1 MSNYEKIEEAKALLK
16 ENGYQVYNLWC
27 IEDVQSEYE
36 CTDDEAHG
44 VLIDALTN
52 EATMN
57 QIWFALHFHA
67 EEEGLERKGEEE

>member
-1 MSNYEKIEEAKALLK
+1 MNNYEKIEEAKALLK

-27 IEDVQSEYE
+27 IEDVQSEYK

-44 VLIDALTN
+44 VLIDALQN

-67 EEEGLERKGEEE
+67 EEEGLEKIDDEE